1 MKLVVEGWRF
11 VHHSFAVANQHQL
24 LEFLRRPQIQV
35 FHRELPYLD
44 HTWQPQAG
52 LFTEAEEQQL
62 RQIPPPP
69 LHLRADATL
78 RMVMPYD
85 LSDSDSQR
93 TYVFATTEWRI
104 VQKAMMEMMGVED
117 FGQAHRDSETV
128 IITPSH
134 WSRDGFLRAGAVP
147 ERVRV
152 VPLGV
157 DTAVFHPAT
166 AAQRQRWRQ
175 QSQLEGCFAFLNIG
189 VMTWN
194 KGLRMLVKAFAE
206 VTQRYP
212 QARLVLKGSDA
223 IRNSRKFVLEGLNE
237 MLTPQE
243 RDRVIP
249 RLAYIGRSLSTQE
262 LAQLY
267 QTCDAYI
274 SPYLAEGFNMPVL
287 EAAASGLPILCTQGG
302 STDDFTDR
310 RFTRYIDSELK
321 QVEWDHE
328 IRDYLHP
335 SLEHTVALMSQL
347 IETPSFIEQ
356 ARRTAPEWVQQ
367 GFTWQQIV
375 DRLLGVMDS

>member
-24 LEFLRRPQIQV
+24 LEFLRRPQLQV

-44 HTWQPQAG
+44 QNWQPQSG
-52 LFTEAEEQQL
+52 LFTHEEERQL
-62 RQIPPPP
+62 QQIPPPP
-69 LHLRADATL
+69 LNLQADATL

-85 LSDSDSQR
+85 LSNSESHR

-104 VQKAMMEMMGVED
+104 VQKAMLEMMGIDD
-117 FGQAHRDSETV
+117 FGQAHRQSDTV

-134 WSRDGFLRAGAVP
+134 WSRAGFLKAGAVP
-147 ERVRV
+147 ERVLV

-166 AAQRQRWRQ
+166 LEERQRLRR

-194 KGLRMLVKAFAE
+194 KGLRMLVKAFAQ
-206 VTQRYP
+206 VTERYP

-223 IRNSRKFVLEGLNE
+223 IRESRKFVLESLNE

-262 LAQLY
+262 LAELY

-287 EAAASGLPILCTQGG
+287 EAAASGLPILCTRGG
-302 STDDFTDR
+302 STDDFTNHS
-310 RFTRYIDSELK
+310 FTDYIESQVK
-321 QVEWDHE
+321 QVEMDGE

-335 SLEHTVALMSQL
+335 SLEHTVTLMSKL
-347 IETPSFIEQ
+347 IETPSFVQQ
-356 ARRTAPEWVQQ
+356 ARRSAPSWIEQ
-367 GFTWQQIV
+367 GFTWEQIV
-375 DRLLGVMDS
+375 DRLLDVMKL

>member
-24 LEFLRRPQIQV
+24 LEFLRRPQLQV

-44 HTWQPQAG
+44 QNWQPQSG
-52 LFTEAEEQQL
+52 LFTHEEERQL
-62 RQIPPPP
+62 QQIPPPP
-69 LHLRADATL
+69 LNLQADATL

-85 LSDSDSQR
+85 LSNSESHR

-104 VQKAMMEMMGVED
+104 VQKAMLEMMGIDD
-117 FGQAHRDSETV
+117 FGQAHRQSDTV

-134 WSRDGFLRAGAVP
+134 WSRAGFLKAGAVP
-147 ERVRV
+147 ERVLV

-166 AAQRQRWRQ
+166 LEERQRLRR

-194 KGLRMLVKAFAE
+194 KGLRMLVKAFAQ
-206 VTQRYP
+206 VTERYP

-223 IRNSRKFVLEGLNE
+223 IRESRKFVLESLNE

-262 LAQLY
+262 LAELY

-287 EAAASGLPILCTQGG
+287 EAAASGLPILCTRGG
-302 STDDFTDR
+302 STDDFTNHS
-310 RFTRYIDSELK
+310 FTDYIESQVK
-321 QVEWDHE
+321 QVEMDGE

-335 SLEHTVALMSQL
+335 SLEHTVTLMSKL
-347 IETPSFIEQ
+347 IETPSFVQQ
-356 ARRTAPEWVQQ
+356 ARRSAPSWVEQ
-367 GFTWQQIV
+367 GFTWEQIV
-375 DRLLGVMDS
+375 DRLLDVMKL

>member
-1 MKLVVEGWRF
+1 MKLIVEGWRF

-24 LEFLRRPQIQV
+24 LEFLRRPQLTV

-44 HTWQPQAG
+44 QHWQPQSG
-52 LFTEAEEQQL
+52 LFTQTEETQL

-69 LHLRADATL
+69 LNLRADATL
-78 RMVMPYD
+78 RMAMPYD
-85 LSDSDSQR
+85 LSNGDSQR

-117 FGQAHRDSETV
+117 FGQAHRNSDVV

-134 WSRDGFLRAGAVP
+134 WSRAGFLKAGAVP
-147 ERVRV
+147 ERVMV

-157 DTAVFHPAT
+157 DTAVFHPPT
-166 AAQRQRWRQ
+166 AAQRQQFRRE
-175 QSQLEGCFAFLNIG
+175 SQLEGGFAFLNVG

-194 KGLRMLVKAFAE
+194 KGLRMLVKAFAQ
-206 VTQRYP
+206 VTERYP

-223 IRNSRKFVLEGLNE
+223 IRQSRKFVIEGLNE

-287 EAAASGLPILCTQGG
+287 EAAASGLPILCTKGG

-310 RFTRYIDSELK
+310 SFTGHIDSELK
-321 QVEWDHE
+321 WVEIDQE
-328 IRDYLHP
+328 VRDYLHP
-335 SLEHTVALMSQL
+335 SLEHTVTLMTRL
-347 IETPSFIEQ
+347 IETPTFVEQ
-356 ARRTAPEWVQQ
+356 ARRTAPKWVQDR
-367 GFTWQQIV
+367 FTWSQIV
-375 DRLLGVMDS
+375 DRLLKVMKL